1 VDGVFFTV
9 DQLTCAGPL
18 PDEPHLAGWW
28 IDGMGVSYRGKAVAS
43 VEWDA
48 DRVCTALNRLAQ
60 RLGENVAKGR
70 LYSRTPL
77 ED

>member
-1 VDGVFFTV
+1 MFFTV

-28 IDGMGVSYRGKAVAS
+28 IDRMGVSYRGKAVAP
-43 VEWDA
+43 VGWNA
-48 DRVCTALNRLAQ
+48 VRVCAALNGLAQ

-70 LYSRTPL
+70 LYSRTLL